1 MVFVSPVDFKDGVSA
16 LSRVLKPWTSLGLT
30 QIDFPV
36 PSYIAQAWVVH
47 VLHPETLTR
56 VVEDRRCISERAID
70 RTFHRVR
77 MTYGAWNHLALYEKL
92 GCTPTMHDL
101 VALTSVIP
109 EMTHKTLQQNR
120 LTDVWGNLTD
130 RGRAALAVPENER
143 EQYWDTLRG

>member
-1 MVFVSPVDFKDGVSA
+1 MDIIGLRYVGWNGEIYLCESYNPRQGFWMQNVDNS
-16 LSRVLKPWTSLGLT
+16 
-30 QIDFPV
+30 
-36 PSYIAQAWVVH
+36 
-47 VLHPETLTR
+47 
-56 VVEDRRCISERAID
+56 EDRRCISERAID

-101 VALTSVIP
+101 GTMTRVIP